1 MAYSGDDHVYVLAC
15 AGFED
20 VLKVGMSRQPLVR
33 WQSFHPRWFE
43 IFELESSCLIR
54 LDSRRESRACE
65 TRFHRDLAAHRCP
78 APLAMPMLAGGHSE
92 WYRGAWARAHELA
105 AGCEAAGL
113 PVERDLR
120 RWAAR
125 QMAAEQPRLYELLS
139 TAAQMAWD
147 GQLAPMSRRGLLDL
161 VDAHAHFDPAVPERF
176 AELLDALRN
185 AGR

>member
-1 MAYSGDDHVYVLAC
+1 MGHAGEHHVYVLAR

-20 VLKVGMSRQPLVR
+20 IVKVGMSHQPLVR

-43 IFELESSCLIR
+43 VFALESSCLVR
-54 LDSRRESRACE
+54 FDSRRESRACE

-78 APLAMPMLAGGHSE
+78 APVGMPMVAGGHSE
-92 WYRGAWARAHELA
+92 WYRGAWERAHELA

-120 RWAAR
+120 PWASR
-125 QMAAEQPRLYELLS
+125 QMAAEQPRLFELLS
-139 TAAQMAWD
+139 AAARMAWD
-147 GQLAPMSRRGLLDL
+147 GDLAPAARARLLDL
-161 VDAHAHFDPAVPERF
+161 VDAHAHFDPEVPERF
-176 AELLDALRN
+176 AELVDALRH